1 MGNAPPCLCCYFI
14 YFIKLYLDVVIVLLK
29 KTAVHVIA
37 VMGKK
42 KLVFFELYGKK

>member
-1 MGNAPPCLCCYFI
+1 
-14 YFIKLYLDVVIVLLK
+14 VLLK

-42 KLVFFELYGKK
+42 KLVFFELYGKKYTTINERELKKKYDNLKLKKVR

>member
-14 YFIKLYLDVVIVLLK
+14 ELYLDVVIVLLK
-29 KTAVHVIA
+29 KTVVHVIA
-37 VMGKK
+37 VMGVK